1 MKELHLLKNLESDIV
16 FVKELMGNFIG
27 GGGGDSEKRLLFD
40 IPGPK
45 EEIYASV
52 TIKFLESLQNFKPHK
67 NLCLLIKTL
76 FEIRSREL
84 TLAERTGL

>member
-1 MKELHLLKNLESDIV
+1 
-16 FVKELMGNFIG
+16 MGILFG

-52 TIKFLESLQNFKPHK
+52 TIKFLESLQNFKPPQKPVPINK
-67 NLCLLIKTL
+67 NL
-76 FEIRSREL
+76 
-84 TLAERTGL
+84 G

>member
-16 FVKELMGNFIG
+16 FVKELMGNFIW

-52 TIKFLESLQNFKPHK
+52 TIKFLESLQNFKPPQK
-67 NLCLLIKTL
+67 PVPINKKLV
-76 FEIRSREL
+76 
-84 TLAERTGL
+84 